1 MRRDANLNRMPLP
14 LRLSAFY
21 FAHFFHGGGF
31 VAYFPLYLAWR
42 GFGAVE
48 IAWILALP
56 QLARTFA
63 PAAWGAIADATGARR
78 GVVVFSCLAAAGGFL
93 ALPFV
98 ESFAAVAAVIGVSSL
113 LSAGGLPLVE
123 AITLGA
129 LAGQPG
135 RYGPIR
141 LWGSMGFTAAVL
153 AGGAWLER
161 QPVALLPWALLGFAL
176 AALTVSLCLPRTP
189 VRLQRESHSL
199 RFTPAVR
206 ALLGAGFCMALAH
219 GTLYAFLTLHL
230 ERAGYSSTA
239 IGLLW
244 TLGVLA
250 EIVVFLYLPALF
262 RRYSLGGI
270 LLASFGCAVA
280 RFLALGWFPGEL
292 WLVVLAQLLHAATF
306 GAFHAASVAAVHRV
320 FPEAAHARG
329 QALFSSMS
337 YGAGGAAGM
346 LGAGWLWEA
355 GGPGFAFSLSALSG
369 LGGLLI
375 AHRLKRGGL

>member
-1 MRRDANLNRMPLP
+1 MPLP

-42 GFGAVE
+42 GFGALE
-48 IAWILALP
+48 IAWIVALP
-56 QLARTFA
+56 QVARTFA
-63 PAAWGAIADATGARR
+63 PAAWGWIADATGARR
-78 GVVVFSCLAAAGGFL
+78 AIVVTSCLAAAAGFL

-98 ESFAAVAAVIGVSSL
+98 DGFAAVAAVIAVSSM

-141 LWGSMGFTAAVL
+141 VWGSVGFIAAVL

-176 AALTVSLCLPRTP
+176 VALIASWSLPSRTARTH
-189 VRLQRESHSL
+189 VGRGALEL
-199 RFTPAVR
+199 TPAVR

-230 ERAGYSSTA
+230 GRAGYSSTA

-262 RRYSLGGI
+262 RRFTLSGI
-270 LLASFGCAVA
+270 LLASFACAVV
-280 RFLALGWFPGEL
+280 RFLALGWLPGEV

-306 GAFHAASVAAVHRV
+306 GSFHAASVAAVHRV
-320 FPEAAHARG
+320 FPEAAQARG
-329 QALFSSMS
+329 QTLFSSVS
-337 YGAGGAAGM
+337 YGAGGAAGV
-346 LGAGWLWEA
+346 LGAGWLWQA
-355 GGPGFAFSLSALSG
+355 AGPGFAFSLSALAG
-369 LGGLLI
+369 LVGLLL
-375 AHRLKRGGL
+375 AHNLKRRGL

>member
-1 MRRDANLNRMPLP
+1 MQLP
-14 LRLSAFY
+14 ARLSAFY

-42 GFGAVE
+42 GFGALE

-56 QLARTFA
+56 QIARTFA
-63 PAAWGAIADATGARR
+63 PAAWGWIADRRGARR
-78 GVVVFSCLAAAGGFL
+78 GVVVLSCAAAAGGFL

-98 ESFAAVAAVIGVSSL
+98 ESFAGVAVVIGVASL
-113 LSAGGLPLVE
+113 LSAGALPLVE

-141 LWGSMGFTAAVL
+141 LWGSVGFVGAVL
-153 AGGAWLER
+153 AGGAWLDV
-161 QPVALLPWALLGFAL
+161 QPVRLLPWALLAFAL
-176 AALTVSLCLPRTP
+176 TALGAALSLPP
-189 VRLQRESHSL
+189 QRVHAHSSRATL

-230 ERAGYSSTA
+230 ERAGHSSTM
-239 IGLLW
+239 IGVLW

-250 EIVVFLYLPALF
+250 EIAVFLYLPALF
-262 RRYSLGGI
+262 RRYSLSGI
-270 LLASFGCAVA
+270 LFASFACAVI
-280 RFLALGWFPGEL
+280 RFLALAWFPGVL
-292 WLVVLAQLLHAATF
+292 WLVLIAQLLHAATF

-320 FPEAAHARG
+320 FPEAAQARG
-329 QALFSSMS
+329 QTLFSSIS
-337 YGAGGAAGM
+337 YGAGGTAGV

-355 GGPGFAFSLSALSG
+355 VGPGFAFTLSALAG
-369 LGGLLI
+369 LAGLLL
-375 AHRLKRGGL
+375 AHDLKRRGL

>member
-1 MRRDANLNRMPLP
+1 MRLP

-42 GFGAVE
+42 GFGALE

-56 QLARTFA
+56 QIARIFA
-63 PAAWGAIADATGARR
+63 PAAWGWIADQREARR
-78 GVVVFSCLAAAGGFL
+78 GVVVFSCAAAAGGFL

-98 ESFAAVAAVIGVSSL
+98 ESFAGVAAVIGAASL
-113 LSAGGLPLVE
+113 LSAGALPLVE

-141 LWGSMGFTAAVL
+141 LWGSVGFIGAVL
-153 AGGAWLER
+153 GGGAWLEV
-161 QPVALLPWALLGFAL
+161 QPVRLLPWALLLFTIMAL
-176 AALTVSLCLPRTP
+176 GAALSLPP
-189 VRLQRESHSL
+189 QRVQAHSRGARL

-230 ERAGYSSTA
+230 ERAGHSNSM
-239 IGLLW
+239 IGVLW

-262 RRYSLGGI
+262 RRYSLSGI
-270 LLASFGCAVA
+270 LFASFACAVI
-280 RFLALGWFPGEL
+280 RFLALAWFPGEL
-292 WLVVLAQLLHAATF
+292 WLVLVAQLLHAATF

-320 FPEAAHARG
+320 FPEAAQARG
-329 QALFSSMS
+329 QTLFSSLS
-337 YGAGGAAGM
+337 YGAGGAAGV

-355 GGPGFAFSLSALSG
+355 AGPGFAFTLSALAG
-369 LGGLLI
+369 LAGLLL
-375 AHRLKRGGL
+375 AHDLKRRGL

>member
-1 MRRDANLNRMPLP
+1 MPLP

-42 GFGAVE
+42 GFGALE
-48 IAWILALP
+48 IAWIVALP
-56 QLARTFA
+56 QVARTFA
-63 PAAWGAIADATGARR
+63 PAAWGWIADATGAQRAI
-78 GVVVFSCLAAAGGFL
+78 VVFSCLAAAVGFL

-98 ESFAAVAAVIGVSSL
+98 DSFAAVAAIIAVSSV

-129 LAGQPG
+129 LSGQPG

-141 LWGSMGFTAAVL
+141 LWGSVGFIAAVL
-153 AGGAWLER
+153 AGGAWLEA

-176 AALTVSLCLPRTP
+176 VALIASWSLPSRTARAH
-189 VRLQRESHSL
+189 VDLGAL
-199 RFTPAVR
+199 KFTPAVR

-262 RRYSLGGI
+262 RRFTLSSI
-270 LLASFGCAVA
+270 LLTSFACAVV
-280 RFLALGWFPGEL
+280 RFLALGWLPGEM

-306 GAFHAASVAAVHRV
+306 GSFHAASVAAVHRV
-320 FPEAAHARG
+320 FPEAAQARG
-329 QALFSSMS
+329 QTLFSSVS
-337 YGAGGAAGM
+337 YGAGGAAGA
-346 LGAGWLWEA
+346 LGAGWLWQA
-355 GGPGFAFSLSALSG
+355 AGPGSAFSLSALAG
-369 LGGLLI
+369 LAGLLL
-375 AHRLKRGGL
+375 AHNLKRQGL